1 MILKK
6 TINKQYLEK
15 IIHEFFYNFGFISS
29 SFLLDSI
36 KLLGFYYATNSGLSL
51 NIEDLKI
58 IKLRKDL
65 IKKIEKN
72 VYKINKKWE
81 EGLFSNSERF
91 ENILNIWNF
100 SINTLKNKIIEYYRN
115 FDPLNNSFL
124 MSFSGAR
131 GNIDQTKQLIGL
143 RGVMSDPVGNI
154 IDLVIKKNFREGL
167 NSIDYIISSYGS
179 RKGIVDT
186 ALKTADSGY
195 LTRRLIYLAQDV
207 IIKEFDCLTNEGIIL
222 KNNIKLKLKFL
233 LHKYI
238 NFIYILNN
246 KKKIKIKYNKFLN
259 IKLFQQLCLMKNLY
273 YLNIRSI
280 FVCKSKNS
288 ICQKCYGLNGFNKN
302 LISLGENVGI
312 LAAQAVGEPGTQMTM
327 RTFHIGGVYK
337 GNKSKNIK
345 ALFSGFLKI
354 PQNLNSKLIRTE
366 LGNNLYHL
374 NKKIVLNLINWK
386 NNIQKI
392 YLTNNFNLYFNRSTF
407 VKKGEIIAELMFNSQ
422 ILIKKV
428 LNILKTPINGQIFLA
443 SQNKNSKSEQTMLIS
458 EGDFLLVSKEI
469 KLNYINNLNNYR
481 PFGYYKLVS
490 PYTGI
495 IKLLANKIL
504 LFTKK
509 NIYIYNLK
517 FLLKNEKNYYKKLS
531 ILVKNNQYIQK
542 NTIIGFFE
550 IYLLNNFELKYIKK
564 KTLQFN
570 CLYFLIYKSKI
581 NEINSELPLD
591 KNFNKLNIFKDK
603 IKYNNFGI
611 LLSEYGSKKIYH
623 KTYFIFLN
631 PKINLFYK
639 NNNFIFKNNILGNI
653 ITYSNQTED
662 IIQGLPKIEDIINV
676 FNPIENQCILSK
688 KSGIF
693 ISNYYKNYKFKN
705 NIYNFKIINEKNNF
719 TYLTNSFF
727 LEKNILFFKNKLFLS
742 YLLPLNYKPLKL
754 NLYIFINELTKDFLK
769 LSNNFSIIW
778 KKVAIKNSF
787 KFIFNKLIK
796 NKKMNLKIN
805 KNTLLFVNK
814 NGDFI
819 IKIKNIYIYLKNI
832 NFIKKY
838 NINFSKTTFKLGQFI
853 SVGEPLTEGLINFNN
868 LLSILF
874 NYHKNFDGFFNGI
887 KKSLLKFQLILLN
900 SLQLIFQAQNIF
912 ILNKHIEIIIRQMTE
927 KVLIL
932 KSGSTPF
939 LPEELIK
946 LSLINEIEFLFLNKK
961 KFVNP
966 LYKPIMLSINMNVV
980 NNSSFI
986 SSAGFQ
992 QSKKILTRASIL
1004 GSFDWFDGIRECL
1017 TIGRISPSG
1026 SSYLNY
1032 KNYLDNIYNFKK

>member
-6 TINKQYLEK
+6 TINKQHLEK

-65 IKKIEKN
+65 ILKIEKN
-72 VYKINKKWE
+72 VYQINKKWE
-81 EGLFSNSERF
+81 EGLFSNNERF
-91 ENILNIWNF
+91 ENILNLWNF

-207 IIKEFDCLTNEGIIL
+207 IIKEFDCLTTEGIIL
-222 KNNIKLKLKFL
+222 KNITKLKLKFL

-238 NFIYILNN
+238 NYIYIVVN
-246 KKKIKIKYNKFLN
+246 KKKIKIKYNKFIN
-259 IKLFQQLCLMKNLY
+259 IKLFQQLCLMKNLC

-280 FVCKSKNS
+280 FTCKSKNS

-302 LISLGENVGI
+302 LVSLGENVGI

-337 GNKSKNIK
+337 GNKSKNIQ

-354 PQNLNSKLIRTE
+354 PQNLNLKFVRTE
-366 LGNNLYHL
+366 LGNNIYQL
-374 NKKIVLNLINWK
+374 KKKTIVNIINWK

-392 YLTNNFNLYFNRSTF
+392 YLTDNFNLYFNKSTF
-407 VKKGEIIAELMFNSQ
+407 VKKEEIIAELIFNSQ

-428 LNILKTPINGQIFLA
+428 LNILKTPITGQIFL
-443 SQNKNSKSEQTMLIS
+443 SFKNKNIKYKQIMLIS
-458 EGDFLLVSKEI
+458 EGDILLISKEI
-469 KLNYINNLNNYR
+469 KLNYINNLNNYI
-481 PFGYYKLVS
+481 PFGYYKLIS

-495 IKLLANKIL
+495 IKLLSNKIL
-504 LFTKK
+504 LFTNK

-531 ILVKNNQYIQK
+531 ILIKNNQYIQK

-550 IYLLNNFELKYIKK
+550 IYLLNNFELKYLKK
-564 KTLQFN
+564 KTIQFN
-570 CLYFLIYKSKI
+570 SLFFLIYKSKI
-581 NEINSELPLD
+581 HEINSDLPLN
-591 KNFNKLNIFKDK
+591 KNFNNIFNNKK

-639 NNNFIFKNNILGNI
+639 NNNFIIKNNILGNI

-662 IIQGLPKIEDIINV
+662 IVQGLPKIEDIINV
-676 FNPIENQCILSK
+676 SNSIENQCILSK
-688 KSGIF
+688 TSGIF
-693 ISNYYKNYKFKN
+693 ISNYYKNYNFKN
-705 NIYNFKIINEKNNF
+705 NIYNFKIINKKNNII
-719 TYLTNSFF
+719 YLTNNLF
-727 LEKNILFFKNKLFLS
+727 LEKNIIIFKNKLFLS

-754 NLYIFINELTKDFLK
+754 NLYIFINELTQDLFKVN
-769 LSNNFSIIW
+769 NNFSLVW
-778 KKVAIKNSF
+778 KKILIKNSF
-787 KFIFNKLIK
+787 KLFFNNLIK
-796 NKKMNLKIN
+796 NKKINLKIN
-805 KNTLLFVNK
+805 KNTLLFINK

-819 IKIKNIYIYLKNI
+819 FKINNLFIYLKNI
-832 NFIKKY
+832 NFIEKY
-838 NINFSKTTFKLGQFI
+838 NINSFKTNFKLGQFVTI
-853 SVGEPLTEGLINFNN
+853 GEPLTEGLINFNN
-868 LLSILF
+868 LLLILF

-912 ILNKHIEIIIRQMTE
+912 ILNKHIEVIIKQMTE
-927 KVLIL
+927 KVIIF

-946 LSLINEIEFLFLNKK
+946 LSLINEIELLFLNKK
-961 KFVNP
+961 NFINP
-966 LYKPIMLSINMNVV
+966 IYKPIMLSINMNVF

-1004 GSFDWFDGIRECL
+1004 GSFDWFDGMRECL